1 MQHSSNVIQEA
12 LAVTGVGLFVVFLV
26 LAILMFVVYLF
37 RFIPDENAMRS
48 TEKSS
53 LASVL
58 PNALTQEAKLSPLHQ
73 AVVIATILEDVNVS
87 SSKNLVKI
95 NRIKLLQVDTSEE

>member
-1 MQHSSNVIQEA
+1 MHHSANVIQEA

-26 LAILMFVVYLF
+26 LTILMGVVYLF
-37 RFIPDENAMRS
+37 RFIPDENAMLS
-48 TEKSS
+48 TEKPTITS
-53 LASVL
+53 AI
-58 PNALTQEAKLSPLHQ
+58 PAALTSEIKLSSLHQ

-95 NRIKLLQVDTSEE
+95 NRIKLLQADTSEE